1 MALQSSGQIS
11 MGDINVEL
19 GRTRTAI
26 ISLDTAENG
35 GYVTINARSTNK
47 PSATNPATISEWYSY
62 NHSGVTDTTPPTVPG
77 TLTATNT
84 VSSVTLNGVLQLIII

>member
-11 MGDINVEL
+11 MDDINVEL
-19 GRTRTAI
+19 GRTRTAS

-47 PSATNPATISEWYSY
+47 PSSNKSSY
-62 NHSGVTDTTPPTVPG
+62 N
-77 TLTATNT
+77 
-84 VSSVTLNGVLQLIII
+84 

>member
-35 GYVTINARSTNK
+35 GYVTINANK

-62 NHSGVTDTTPPTVPG
+62 NHS
-77 TLTATNT
+77 
-84 VSSVTLNGVLQLIII
+84 

>member
-1 MALQSSGQIS
+1 LIVNKMALQSSGQIS

-35 GYVTINARSTNK
+35 GYVTNAKGTNK
-47 PSATNPATISEWYSY
+47 PSATNPATINEWLV
-62 NHSGVTDTTPPTVPG
+62 NHSGVTDTTPPVPG
-77 TLTATNT
+77 TGTKIQL
-84 VSSVTLNGVLQLIII
+84 VLLL

>member
-26 ISLDTAENG
+26 ISLQQKMV
-35 GYVTINARSTNK
+35 VTLLLMQTNHQQQ
-47 PSATNPATISEWYSY
+47 IQLQSEWYSY
-62 NHSGVTDTTPPTVPG
+62 NHS
-77 TLTATNT
+77 
-84 VSSVTLNGVLQLIII
+84 

>member
-35 GYVTINARSTNK
+35 GYVTINARST
-47 PSATNPATISEWYSY
+47 I
-62 NHSGVTDTTPPTVPG
+62 NHQQQIQ
-77 TLTATNT
+77 
-84 VSSVTLNGVLQLIII
+84 LQLVNGIVIIIQV

>member
-35 GYVTINARSTNK
+35 GYVTINARSTNHQQQ
-47 PSATNPATISEWYSY
+47 IQ
-62 NHSGVTDTTPPTVPG
+62 
-77 TLTATNT
+77 
-84 VSSVTLNGVLQLIII
+84 LQLVNGIVIIIQV

>member
-62 NHSGVTDTTPPTVPG
+62 NHSGVDTTPPTVPG

-84 VSSVTLNGVLQLIII
+84 VLLL

>member
-47 PSATNPATISEWYSY
+47 SATNPATISEWYSY
-62 NHSGVTDTTPPTVPG
+62 NQV
-77 TLTATNT
+77 
-84 VSSVTLNGVLQLIII
+84 

>member
-35 GYVTINARSTNK
+35 YVTINARSTNVQ
-47 PSATNPATISEWYSY
+47 I
-62 NHSGVTDTTPPTVPG
+62 
-77 TLTATNT
+77 
-84 VSSVTLNGVLQLIII
+84 

>member
-1 MALQSSGQIS
+1 MIVNKMALQSSGQIS

-26 ISLDTAENG
+26 ISLDTENG

-47 PSATNPATISEWYSY
+47 PSATNPATM
-62 NHSGVTDTTPPTVPG
+62 
-77 TLTATNT
+77 
-84 VSSVTLNGVLQLIII
+84 

>member
-1 MALQSSGQIS
+1 LIVNKMALQSSGQIS

-19 GRTRTAI
+19 GRTRTAS

-35 GYVTINARSTNK
+35 GYVTINARRPNK
-47 PSATNPATISEWYSY
+47 PSATNPATISEWYS

-84 VSSVTLNGVLQLIII
+84 VSSVI

>member
-26 ISLDTAENG
+26 ISLDTAEM
-35 GYVTINARSTNK
+35 V
-47 PSATNPATISEWYSY
+47 
-62 NHSGVTDTTPPTVPG
+62 
-77 TLTATNT
+77 
-84 VSSVTLNGVLQLIII
+84 VTLLLMQGYK

>member
-26 ISLDTAENG
+26 ISLQQKM
-35 GYVTINARSTNK
+35 V
-47 PSATNPATISEWYSY
+47 
-62 NHSGVTDTTPPTVPG
+62 
-77 TLTATNT
+77 
-84 VSSVTLNGVLQLIII
+84 VTLLLMQGVQINHQQQIQLQLVNGIVIIIQV

>member
-26 ISLDTAENG
+26 ISLDTAEKWWLR
-35 GYVTINARSTNK
+35 Y
-47 PSATNPATISEWYSY
+47 Y
-62 NHSGVTDTTPPTVPG
+62 
-77 TLTATNT
+77 
-84 VSSVTLNGVLQLIII
+84 

>member
-62 NHSGVTDTTPPTVPG
+62 NHSGVTDTT
-77 TLTATNT
+77 TN
-84 VSSVTLNGVLQLIII
+84 SSWYFNSYKYS

>member
-35 GYVTINARSTNK
+35 GYVTINARVQINHQQQ
-47 PSATNPATISEWYSY
+47 ISY
-62 NHSGVTDTTPPTVPG
+62 N
-77 TLTATNT
+77 
-84 VSSVTLNGVLQLIII
+84 